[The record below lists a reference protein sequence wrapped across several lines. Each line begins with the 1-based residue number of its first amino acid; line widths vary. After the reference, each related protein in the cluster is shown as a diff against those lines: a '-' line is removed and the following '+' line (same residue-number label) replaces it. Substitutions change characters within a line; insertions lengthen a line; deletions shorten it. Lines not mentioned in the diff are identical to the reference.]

1 MRLPFDLIAALLAV
15 EAIGRQCPK
24 PPKHG
29 GALSLWGALLLFWL
43 AVWLMH
49 ELAARATEWR
59 TRFGHLPQGVPD
71 AEGKPPRLHPMEFH
85 ARCALFAQ
93 AGSVLLFSFFLY
105 EYSWPLRTPNWP
117 AWAGL
122 TPERLQAWF
131 DGTIEQGQKWSRQLE
146 RSHTANGFLDLFP
159 FLVAMLVSWI
169 PKRRLLDGRGSS
181 RVKLVRWLGF
191 EARLTLLP
199 FVFWMAM
206 GLFADAWNFGMPF
219 APEAVQRMAVRD
231 EVQALVLLGMLLL
244 FFLAGVPF
252 VIVRLWQCR
261 PLPEGELKERLNALL
276 ARSGV
281 KARAILVWGPSGMG
295 FANAC
300 VLGPW
305 GPMRYVLISPGLSES
320 LSLEECEAVVA
331 HELGHAR
338 HGHLALLG
346 VLLVGL
352 VSLGTIATQWA
363 QPWSPIE
370 QSALFLLLIV
380 VYFRLLFGAVSRAC
394 EREADLASAEM
405 VGSPLPLMTALVK
418 IALMAGGIQ
427 HMYSWHHDSIA
438 KRVERLMRD
447 GLDRERIAR
456 YHARL
461 RRFRMAFTLLVAM
474 VAACAV
480 LLAMDQVR
488 AERGAR
494 SGRAPANVA
503 QDRD

>member
-15 EAIGRQCPK
+15 EAIRRQCPEPQK
-24 PPKHG
+24 DG
-29 GALSLWGALLLFWL
+29 GHLGVCGAMLLFWL

-49 ELAARATEWR
+49 EWAARATEWR

-71 AEGKPPRLHPMEFH
+71 AQGKPPRLHPMEFH

-93 AGSVLLFSFFLY
+93 AVSVLLFAFFLY
-105 EYSWPLRTPNWP
+105 TQSWPALTEHWP
-117 AWAGL
+117 AWVGL
-122 TPERLQAWF
+122 TPERLQGWF
-131 DGTIEQGQKWSRQLE
+131 GEQGREWSHRLE
-146 RSHTANGFLDLFP
+146 RSLTAGGFLDLFP

-169 PKRRLLDGRGSS
+169 PKRRLLDGRTPS
-181 RVKLVRWLGF
+181 RVKLGRWLGF

-219 APEAVQRMAVRD
+219 APETVRRLAGRD
-231 EVQALVLLGMLLL
+231 DVQALVLLGMLVL

-252 VIVRLWQCR
+252 LIVRLWQCR
-261 PLPEGELKERLNALL
+261 PLPEGQLKERLNALL

-281 KARAILVWGPSGMG
+281 RTRAILVWGPAGMG

-370 QSALFLLLIV
+370 QSALFFLLIV

-394 EREADLASAEM
+394 EREADLASAEL

-427 HMYSWHHDSIA
+427 HVYSWHHDSIA

-461 RRFRMAFTLLVAM
+461 RRFRLAFTVLVALA
-474 VAACAV
+474 AACAV

-488 AERGAR
+488 AERRAR
-494 SGRAPANVA
+494 SGRAPEIVA
-503 QDRD
+503 QDGN

>member
-1 MRLPFDLIAALLAV
+1 MHPDTRLGSAV
-15 EAIGRQCPK
+15 GV
-24 PPKHG
+24 H
-29 GALSLWGALLLFWL
+29 GALLLFWL

-49 ELAARATEWR
+49 ELVARATEWR
-59 TRFGHLPQGVPD
+59 TRFGHLPQGVPGPD
-71 AEGKPPRLHPMEFH
+71 GSPPRLHPMEFH
-85 ARCALFAQ
+85 ARWALLAQ
-93 AGSVLLFSFFLY
+93 AASVLLFAFFLY
-105 EYSWPLRTPNWP
+105 EYNWPQRTQYWP

-122 TPERLQAWF
+122 TPERLQGWF
-131 DGTIEQGQKWSRQLE
+131 GGTYEQGLEWSRRLQRSQL
-146 RSHTANGFLDLFP
+146 ANGFLDLFP

-169 PKRRLLDGRGSS
+169 PKLRLLDGRSSS

-206 GLFADAWNFGMPF
+206 GLFADAWYFGMPF
-219 APEAVQRMAVRD
+219 APEAVRRWASSD
-231 EVQALVLLGMLLL
+231 TVQAMVVLGALLL

-252 VIVRLWQCR
+252 LIVRLWQCR

-281 KARAILVWGPSGMG
+281 KTRAILVWGPSGMG

-338 HGHLALLG
+338 YGHLALLG

-363 QPWSPIE
+363 QPWSPLE
-370 QSALFLLLIV
+370 QSALFFALIV

-394 EREADLASAEM
+394 EREADLASAEL

-427 HMYSWHHDSIA
+427 HVYSWHHDSIA

-447 GLDRERIAR
+447 GLDRDRIAR

-461 RRFRMAFTLLVAM
+461 RRFRMAFTALVALA
-474 VAACAV
+474 AACAV
-480 LLAMDQVR
+480 LLAMDQAR
-488 AERGAR
+488 AERRAR
-494 SGRAPANVA
+494 SGRMPEIVA

>member
-15 EAIGRQCPK
+15 EALGREFHHPQ
-24 PPKHG
+24 KHG
-29 GALSLWGALLLFWL
+29 GSQNLWGALLLFWL

-49 ELAARATEWR
+49 ELVARATEWR

-85 ARCALFAQ
+85 ARWTLLAQ
-93 AGSVLLFSFFLY
+93 AASVLLFAFFLY
-105 EYSWPLRTPNWP
+105 EHRWPQQTKNWP

-122 TPERLQAWF
+122 TPERLQGWF
-131 DGTIEQGQKWSRQLE
+131 DGTVEQGREWAGRLRNSNA
-146 RSHTANGFLDLFP
+146 ANGFLDLFP

-169 PKRRLLDGRGSS
+169 PKRRLLDGRSSS
-181 RVKLVRWLGF
+181 RIKLSRWLGF

-199 FVFWMAM
+199 FFCWMLM

-219 APEAVQRMAVRD
+219 APEPVRRLASSGA
-231 EVQALVLLGMLLL
+231 VQALVLLGALAF

-252 VIVRLWQCR
+252 LIVRLWQCR
-261 PLPEGELKERLNALL
+261 PLPEGELKERLNALM

-281 KARAILVWGPSGMG
+281 RTRAILVWGPQGLG

-363 QPWSPIE
+363 DSWSPLE

-380 VYFRLLFGAVSRAC
+380 LYFRLFFGAVSRAC
-394 EREADLASAEM
+394 EREADLASAEL
-405 VGSPLPLMTALVK
+405 VGTPLPLMTALVK

-427 HMYSWHHDSIA
+427 HVYSWHHDSIA

-447 GLDRERIAR
+447 GLDRDRIAR

-461 RRFRMAFTLLVAM
+461 RRFRMAFTVLVALA
-474 VAACAV
+474 AACAV
-480 LLAMDQVR
+480 LLAMDVQPV
-488 AERGAR
+488 EKK
-494 SGRAPANVA
+494 SGRTAEIVA
-503 QDRD
+503 QDQD